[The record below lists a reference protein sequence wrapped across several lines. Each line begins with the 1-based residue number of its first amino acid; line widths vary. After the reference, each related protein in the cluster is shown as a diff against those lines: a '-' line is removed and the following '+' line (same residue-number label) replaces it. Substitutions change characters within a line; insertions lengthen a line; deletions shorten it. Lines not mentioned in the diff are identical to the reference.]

1 MRESNYGGFSF
12 EKIKEL
18 EASDRQSCP
27 KISAYM
33 DQKFVT
39 RNTNGTN
46 TLTRQILLSKVL
58 DDVHNLPIV
67 QKRITNYLDDGE
79 PHIAALDR
87 NVLAFWT
94 DGKAQ
99 GHKNLY
105 YTRSTNY
112 GNDFG
117 DIVDISQSFNDSSN
131 VRSEFNDSNSNLHVY
146 DKKAFPEIKKSS

>member
-1 MRESNYGGFSF
+1 M
-12 EKIKEL
+12 
-18 EASDRQSCP
+18 
-27 KISAYM
+27 
-33 DQKFVT
+33 T

-46 TLTRQILLSKVL
+46 TLTRQILLSKIL

-67 QKRITNYLDDGE
+67 QKRIANYLDDRE
-79 PHIAALDR
+79 SHVAALDR

-94 DGKAQ
+94 DGNSQ
-99 GHKNLY
+99 GHKNFY

-131 VRSEFNDSNSNLHVY
+131 VESAFNDSNSHLHVV
-146 DKKAFPEIKKSS
+146 